1 MATSAFAFIDDF
13 ILQLGKGT
21 HQLHAAG
28 HTLKLM
34 LSNTTPNAATMTV
47 KADVTEI
54 TAQNG
59 YSAGGEDTQNDY
71 TQTSG
76 TGSCTGVDI
85 TWTSSGAGF
94 GPFRYGYVYN
104 DSTASDNLV
113 GYVDYGAA
121 ITPSGGETFV
131 ADWGAT
137 MFTLPKSA

>member
-1 MATSAFAFIDDF
+1 MATSAFYFIDDF

-28 HTLKLM
+28 HTLMLM

-59 YSAGGEDTQNDY
+59 YSAGGADTQNDY
-71 TQTSG
+71 TQASG
-76 TGSCTGVDI
+76 TGSVTAVDI

-104 DSTASDNLV
+104 DTAASDNLV

-121 ITPSGGETFV
+121 ISPSGGETFV
-131 ADWGAT
+131 ADWGT
-137 MFTLPKSA
+137 SMFTVPKSA